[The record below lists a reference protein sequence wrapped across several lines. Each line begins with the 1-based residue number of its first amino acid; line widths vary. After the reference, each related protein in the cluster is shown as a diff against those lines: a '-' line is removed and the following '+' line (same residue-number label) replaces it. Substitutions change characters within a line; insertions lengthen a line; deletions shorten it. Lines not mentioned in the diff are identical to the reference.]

1 MTHIRNLTDAQLER
15 PSVVTI
21 GVFDGVHRGH
31 QQLLKRLSDKARE
44 AGWLAVALTF
54 FPHPDIVL
62 RGQVGRYYLSSPEER
77 AELLMKHGIDHVITH
92 PFNEQVRQ
100 IRAADFVD
108 MLLNHLQMRTLWV
121 GANFAMGY
129 KREGNL
135 DFLRTQ
141 GEQKG
146 FTVEVVDMM
155 RTENPGEVISSTA
168 IRERLYA
175 GDVET
180 AHRWLGRPYP
190 VSGEVVHGEKR
201 GRKIGFPTA
210 NVSVWE
216 GRIIPANGVYAGW
229 AWLDNRRYM
238 AVTNVGVRP
247 TFAGDNVTVEVHLL
261 DFQQDIY
268 GQNLRFEFLKRLRPE
283 KKFDGIESL
292 IAQINADV
300 EAGRAYLTSLNG

>member
-31 QQLLKRLSDKARE
+31 QHLLKRLSEKARE
-44 AGWLAVALTF
+44 AHWLAVALTF

-62 RGQVGRYYLSSPEER
+62 RGQVGRYYLSSPDER

-92 PFNEQVRQ
+92 PFNEHVRQ

-135 DFLRTQ
+135 DFLRSQ

-168 IRERLYA
+168 IRERLYT

-180 AHRWLGRPYP
+180 AHRWLGRPYA
-190 VSGEVVHGEKR
+190 VSGEVIHGEKR

-210 NVSVWE
+210 NISVWDE
-216 GRIIPANGVYAGW
+216 RIIPANGVYAGW
-229 AWLDNRRYM
+229 AWLDNQRYM
-238 AVTNVGVRP
+238 AVTNVGIRP
-247 TFAGDNVTVEVHLL
+247 TFAGDDVTVEVHLL

-268 GQNLRFEFLKRLRPE
+268 GQNLRFEFIKRLRPE
-283 KKFDGIESL
+283 KKFNGIEAL

-300 EAGRAYLTSLNG
+300 AAGRAYLTSLNN